1 MYKRTLSILLFFL
14 PLFVFGQDILV
25 DTTYYQGS
33 EVLEDLSDSAFTTF
47 EVCEVDKKGRRIG
60 SCNRFSRSG
69 KMVEY
74 SHYEKGELNGE
85 YVRFSPLETP
95 IIKGWYFEGRKD
107 GAWLTYD
114 VSGKPLRITIYN
126 EDEEFISRDPFIVGE
141 ADTLG
146 IDVVDEAR
154 YPGGDEGWMEFL
166 KFNLEYPL
174 WAKRYGIEGQVF
186 LEALITK
193 EGLIAE
199 VIITESPAEILSNE
213 AIRVVRKSSPWE
225 PKRVNGEPVDTYQ
238 KLMFTFRLKN

>member
-25 DTTYYQGS
+25 DTTFYHGS
-33 EVLEDLSDSAFTTF
+33 EVLEDLSGGSFTTF

-74 SHYEKGELNGE
+74 SHYEKGELSGE

-95 IIKGWYFEGRKD
+95 IIKGWYFEGSKD
-107 GAWLTYD
+107 GTWLTYD

-126 EDEEFISRDPFIVGE
+126 KDEEVVSREPTSLQATE
-141 ADTLG
+141 AD
-146 IDVVDEAR
+146 DPSVEEAHF
-154 YPGGDEGWMEFL
+154 PDGEEAWMEFL
-166 KFNLEYPL
+166 RYNLNYPL
-174 WAKRYGIEGQVF
+174 WAKRLGIEGQVF
-186 LEALITK
+186 FEALITK
-193 EGLIAE
+193 EGLIAD
-199 VIITESPAEILSNE
+199 VVITESPGKILSDE
-213 AIRVVRKSSPWE
+213 AIRVMRKSPPWE
-225 PKRVNGEPVDTYQ
+225 PKRINGEPVDTYQ